1 MKEIIFLLE
10 EDIESGYTAR
20 ALDHSIFVQAETI
33 DELKGNIKDALR
45 CHFENDDDIPRVIRL
60 HQVKEDIFSYA

>member
-10 EDIESGYTAR
+10 DDIEGGFTAR
-20 ALDHSIFVQAETI
+20 ALDHSIFAQAETI
-33 DELKGNIKDALR
+33 DELKANIKDALR